1 MVKKIYEF
9 FKSFLNEE
17 NEIKDNLSNFQNLFP
32 YDKSVNTEDLD
43 VLHSKQ
49 HVDELEHPEN
59 NFNPIDIYYRDEV
72 NLDPFNDTSWNAQ
85 YDFHDL
91 EEPYKNE

>member
-1 MVKKIYEF
+1 M
-9 FKSFLNEE
+9 
-17 NEIKDNLSNFQNLFP
+17 
-32 YDKSVNTEDLD
+32 
-43 VLHSKQ
+43 LHSKQ